1 MNLAVDGQLVYVY
14 LISGELSSYTSISM
28 VIIMVLA
35 ADSTA
40 VVDLRFAIG
49 RLKLTA
55 TCKQNPIDLETSY
68 ALFMYKMTD
77 RDLYCTAVVLQ
88 PSLLGLNE
96 SPRMFRPRLLLV
108 GGRGR
113 AYG

>member
-1 MNLAVDGQLVYVY
+1 VNLVVDGRLGYVC
-14 LISGELSSYTSISM
+14 LISGELCSYTLISM

-35 ADSTA
+35 AESTA
-40 VVDLRFAIG
+40 GVDLCFAIG

-55 TCKQNPIDLETSY
+55 TCKQDPIDLETSY

-88 PSLLGLNE
+88 PSHRVINE
-96 SPRMFRPRLLLV
+96 SPQMFPLRLLLV

>member
-1 MNLAVDGQLVYVY
+1 MNLVVDGRLGYVC
-14 LISGELSSYTSISM
+14 LISGELCSYTSISM

-55 TCKQNPIDLETSY
+55 TCKQNPIDLETSF
-68 ALFMYKMTD
+68 ALSMYEMTD
-77 RDLYCTAVVLQ
+77 RDVTSTAAVLQ
-88 PSLLGLNE
+88 PSLLGINE
-96 SPRMFRPRLLLV
+96 SPQMFPHHLLLA